1 VAAVFHGAEAIGHD
15 GGRQAWDDDRE
26 EACGWTAC
34 SRVDRRAARDI
45 AARSGVRPGRSGGA
59 SRLAR
64 AAHVEMCMGG
74 DVGVFAHGDNAREMA
89 LMVAAGM
96 PPAQVLIAAT
106 SGNARYFHLADRLGA
121 VRAGLLADLI
131 AVQGDPTHDIAAVRA
146 VQWVMKG
153 GRIVRQ

>member
-1 VAAVFHGAEAIGHD
+1 
-15 GGRQAWDDDRE
+15 
-26 EACGWTAC
+26 
-34 SRVDRRAARDI
+34 
-45 AARSGVRPGRSGGA
+45 
-59 SRLAR
+59 
-64 AAHVEMCMGG
+64 MCMGG
-74 DVGVFAHGDNAREMA
+74 DVGVFAHGENAREMA